1 MLGAGQIGTTFGAPT
16 IERGH
21 EVRYWDPYCLEVSA
35 MEVLA
40 GLYATRNPHV
50 TSDSERGLNRS
61 T

>member
-1 MLGAGQIGTTFGAPT
+1 MGTAFGTPA

-21 EVRYWDPYCLEVSA
+21 EVRYWDPDWLEVSA